1 MLQKK
6 MWNKVICPAELMR
19 EAGKVEKSTSK
30 KADHELSK
38 KEYHLDMLI
47 TSDKAF
53 IDQETLDSKTSREPI
68 INSEV

>member
-1 MLQKK
+1 
-6 MWNKVICPAELMR
+6 MR

-47 TSDKAF
+47 TSDKSF
-53 IDQETLDSKTSREPI
+53 IDQETLDSKRSREPI